1 MTVTAYGGAFDAL
14 LGRSRTT
21 FRGHGLKRH
30 KAFLARLDRRIKKAQ
45 KKNGSEPLIPLLC
58 NLSSEKLAT
67 ETLPF

>member
-1 MTVTAYGGAFDAL
+1 MTVTAYGGAYDTL

-45 KKNGSEPLIPLLC
+45 KKNGSEPRTP
-58 NLSSEKLAT
+58 
-67 ETLPF
+67 LPF